1 MSSQKMI
8 ESFLRDRAI
17 RLSGPVAEDIFD
29 VNHFFAFVE
38 VSRSSENL
46 QVPSNKELINFQKEL
61 QGLGYTVEFILTD
74 ADRQDIE
81 VGLRASMLHSFG
93 ELVRNA
99 FLTVKGDAA
108 EIWLVPKE
116 AIPPEKLQ
124 EIEDK
129 AHLFLSVFD
138 LKVGAISLTS
148 VANLPS
154 KFVCLKTIRQIAP
167 AGSERVMETL
177 RSKGFSVPS
186 ENWMSRMFDSLRK
199 NGFVVRLK
207 SGEYALSIDGLKALG
222 TSKKRQSADIARM
235 LAMARWGD

>member
-1 MSSQKMI
+1 MSSQ
-8 ESFLRDRAI
+8 ELVEDFLRERGI
-17 RLSGPVAEDIFD
+17 RLSGPVADDIFD
-29 VNHFFAFVE
+29 INHFFAFVE
-38 VSRSSENL
+38 VSRNGENL
-46 QVPSNKELINFQKEL
+46 QVPSNKALAAVHSELR
-61 QGLGYTVEFILTD
+61 GLGFTVEFILTD

-99 FLTVKGDAA
+99 FLTVQGDTA

-116 AIPPEKLQ
+116 AIPPEKML

-148 VANLPS
+148 IANLPS

-167 AGSERVMETL
+167 AGSERVIETL
-177 RSKGFSVPS
+177 RSKGFTIPS

-199 NGFVVRLK
+199 GGFVVRLK

-222 TSKKRQSADIARM
+222 TSKGRQSADVTRM
-235 LAMARWGD
+235 LAMARGGD